1 MTENVGRPE
10 SLSGESQVLLDL
22 MVLNC
27 YRQYRKVTTVQI
39 LIMKAEILDVSPI
52 MNVELFQ
59 FLDYKIFEP
68 SYKTLTF

>member
-1 MTENVGRPE
+1 
-10 SLSGESQVLLDL
+10 
-22 MVLNC
+22 
-27 YRQYRKVTTVQI
+27 
-39 LIMKAEILDVSPI
+39 MKAENLDVSPI